1 MAHFI
6 SSLPL
11 PVPALAATTMTWLMT
26 ALGAAAVIFIKNAG
40 RSFYD
45 CALGAAAGVMTAAS
59 FWSLLKPAEEG
70 ALLLGIS
77 PALPV
82 TLGFISGGALLMLC
96 DRFIAGRIGSAKRRS
111 VLLVLSITLHNIPEG
126 LAVGVAFGSL
136 AFGSDECAAAA
147 WGLALGIGLQNIPE
161 GTAVS
166 MPLMREGCSRR
177 KAFTVG
183 QLSGIVEPCAGVAGA
198 LLVMG
203 MRSLMPFLLAFAAG
217 AMVYVVFSELIPESR
232 ACGSTKATAFALSGF
247 ALMTLLDVA
256 LG

>member
-11 PVPALAATTMTWLMT
+11 PVQALAATTMTWLMT

-136 AFGSDECAAAA
+136 AFGLDESAAAA
-147 WGLALGIGLQNIPE
+147 WGLALGIG
-161 GTAVS
+161 
-166 MPLMREGCSRR
+166 R